1 MIGVGDQRRVGLL
14 GGRSVAG
21 YAAMSGVSLAGQ
33 VALTDFGSGDDGPRV
48 FWLLVGMLL
57 LWLVVRRRSRLAR
70 AFVVATSLLGGVI
83 YAVVLLSYPGGPL
96 HAALLSALFF
106 GQALPLMTRP
116 VREHVHATKRINL
129 ALTSEGRAQGSAR

>member
-33 VALTDFGSGDDGPRV
+33 VALTDFGSGDDGQRV